1 MDMYEILM
9 TVFAVSVVC
18 PAKIN
23 CTPEQPSNV
32 VTIPII
38 IVIIIFIFFFIAVP
52 GHSAYTLFC
61 FVTCC
66 LHPVMGDL
74 PLSKFS
80 HNAKA
85 SLYGNST
92 CLKKKKKKGVA
103 TKIQILHQVNK
114 KTNRP

>member
-38 IVIIIFIFFFIAVP
+38 IVIIIFIFFSLLSQATVRILYFVSLRAVCIQ
-52 GHSAYTLFC
+52 SW
-61 FVTCC
+61 VTCHSQSFPTM
-66 LHPVMGDL
+66 LR
-74 PLSKFS
+74 
-80 HNAKA
+80 
-85 SLYGNST
+85 
-92 CLKKKKKKGVA
+92 
-103 TKIQILHQVNK
+103 
-114 KTNRP
+114 RPCMETRLV